1 MSQAVGRA
9 LEKIGGLQ
17 PYVLT
22 ADLVK
27 QFGLEQRIRDL
38 PDLTFDVGV
47 AEQAMVG
54 IAAGLASLGRPV
66 VCATFA
72 AFLLRG
78 LEVWRNS
85 VLLDDRHVVLIG
97 GHAGLSAGANGA
109 THHALE
115 DAEVFGSFPGVRIF
129 SPCDETEL
137 ERVLSFAVERPGQY
151 YVRVA
156 RDLGTRTLGHGEQQ
170 LGEWSRTLSIGPS
183 GGEPDC
189 ILVSHGAIWKSVGE
203 AARLAATA
211 NPALR
216 IFALHLGDL
225 THERLPDT
233 LSTSRLIHVAE
244 THADTRMARL
254 ARATIQHEEF
264 TALGVTWPSPSDDH
278 NVLLRWAE
286 LDVEHIRDVILGG
299 R

>member
-1 MSQAVGRA
+1 MSQAVGRS
-9 LEKIGGLQ
+9 LEKIDGLQ

-22 ADLVK
+22 ADLVM
-27 QFGLEQRIRDL
+27 QFGLERRIRDL

-85 VLLDDRHVVLIG
+85 VLLDDRHVVLVG

-115 DAEVFGSFPGVRIF
+115 DAEVFGSFPGVRVF
-129 SPCDETEL
+129 SPCDEAEL
-137 ERVLSFAVERPGQY
+137 ARMLSFAVERPGQY
-151 YVRVA
+151 YVRVDRGLGA
-156 RDLGTRTLGHGEQQ
+156 RRLGPGELQ
-170 LGEWSRTLSIGPS
+170 LGEWSRAVTIGPT
-183 GGEPDC
+183 GGDPDC
-189 ILVSHGAIWKSVGE
+189 ILVSHGSIWDSVGE
-203 AARLAATA
+203 AARLAAAA

-216 IFALHLGDL
+216 IVALHLGDL
-225 THERLPDT
+225 THETLPDT
-233 LSTSRLIHVAE
+233 LRTSRLIYVAE
-244 THADTRMARL
+244 TFADCRTARF

-264 TALGVTWPSPSDDH
+264 TALGATWPSPSDDH
-278 NVLLRWAE
+278 NVLLRWAG
-286 LDVEHIRDVILGG
+286 LGVANIRDSILGG